1 MYYLNQLRKSSVK
14 GDPDPAL
21 EVIGRLPK
29 KVDWFDINYR
39 VIVSDKGSDKGEA
52 RLFLEIILISYR

>member
-21 EVIGRLPK
+21 ELIGRLPK
-29 KVDWFDINYR
+29 KVDWFEINYR

-52 RLFLEIILISYR
+52 RLF